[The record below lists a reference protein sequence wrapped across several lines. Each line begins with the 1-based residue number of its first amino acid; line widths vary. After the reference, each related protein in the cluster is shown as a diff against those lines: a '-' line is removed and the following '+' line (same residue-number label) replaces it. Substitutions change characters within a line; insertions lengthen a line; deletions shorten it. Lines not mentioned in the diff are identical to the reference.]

1 MANEKKKLSNISIE
15 DAQLVFKNF
24 SGKEGKFNPPGKRN
38 FCVVLTP
45 EIANDLRADGWNVK
59 ESQSRV
65 EGDDPLL
72 YLPIA
77 VAFGD
82 YPPKIILIT
91 SHGKTKIGE
100 DEVNTLDWA
109 DIETADV
116 IINPYQYEVN
126 GRSGVKAYLKALYVT
141 IREDQFES
149 KYFDIPDTAE
159 NTIHCDH
166 CTGCGDCQRAGE
178 V

>member
-1 MANEKKKLSNISIE
+1 MAKNEKRIPDISIE
-15 DAQLVFKNF
+15 DAKLLFKNF

-38 FCVVLTP
+38 FCVELTP
-45 EIANDLRADGWNVK
+45 EIAEELKADGWNVK
-59 ESQSRV
+59 KAISKY
-65 EGDDPLL
+65 EGSDDLL

-77 VAFGD
+77 VAFGN

-91 SHGKTKIGE
+91 SHGKTKLTEE
-100 DEVNTLDWA
+100 DVNTLDWA

-116 IINPYQYEVN
+116 LINPYQYEVN
-126 GRSGVKAYLKALYVT
+126 GTKGIKAYLKALYVT
-141 IREDQFES
+141 IKEDEFES
-149 KYFDIPDTAE
+149 KYYDVPDTAE